1 MENPHCISVFVEKWK
16 KLADTGQVDIA
27 WLDDFIEKNE
37 IALSPFTKQ
46 DKELALEAI
55 QGQVFATL
63 DLEEYFWS
71 TKCKLTKDS
80 AKRILF
86 PFCIEGLE
94 DGEVSQEEAEKE
106 AMENMRERERELWA
120 FYLAQ
125 QQDSQSDSWNEDNA
139 RMNKIIKEGIAVQE
153 SGGEKKVNGKE
164 NSVAIEM

>member
-16 KLADTGQVDIA
+16 KLADTGQVNIA

-63 DLEEYFWS
+63 DIEEYFWS
-71 TKCKLTKDS
+71 TKCKLTKDL

-106 AMENMRERERELWA
+106 VMENMRERERELWA

-125 QQDSQSDSWNEDNA
+125 QQDSQSDSWDEDNA
-139 RMNKIIKEGIAVQE
+139 RMNKIIKEGIAAQE
-153 SGGEKKVNGKE
+153 AGGEKKVNEKE